1 MTPLPWTDARVETL
15 KALWL
20 SGLSA
25 AQVAAALGGV
35 TRNAVI
41 GKLHRLGVAG
51 RAGASPPDG
60 GAPTRPPVSRLAPT
74 PSQRSARRL
83 RPRAQLPAPSLCVPA
98 PIASEGPPL
107 VAGLLSLGPH
117 ACRWP
122 IGDPAASGFGF
133 CGRPAEGAGSYCA
146 GHRARAYRGA
156 GPCLDGDPLVR
167 RLIGGAS

>member
-1 MTPLPWTDARVETL
+1 MIPLPWTDARVETL

-51 RAGASPPDG
+51 RAGASPPGG
-60 GAPTRPPVSRLAPT
+60 GAPARPPVCRLAPT
-74 PSQRSARRL
+74 TSQRSARRR
-83 RPRAQLPAPSLCVPA
+83 RPRAQPSGPGLSAPAPTA
-98 PIASEGPPL
+98 PEGPPL
-107 VAGLLSLGPH
+107 VADLLSLGPH

-122 IGDPAASGFGF
+122 IGEPAAGGFGF
-133 CGRPAEGAGSYCA
+133 CGRAAAGAGSYCA

-156 GPCLDGDPLVR
+156 GPCLDGDALVR
-167 RLIGGAS
+167 RLLGGAA

>member
-1 MTPLPWTDARVETL
+1 MIPLPWTDARVETL

-25 AQVAAALGGV
+25 AQVAAGLGGV

-51 RAGASPPDG
+51 RAGASLPG
-60 GAPTRPPVSRLAPT
+60 VQTARPPVCRLAPT
-74 PSQRSARRL
+74 TFQRSARRL
-83 RPRAQLPAPSLCVPA
+83 RPRARPPGPSLSAPA

-107 VAGLLSLGPH
+107 VADLLSLGPH

-122 IGDPAASGFGF
+122 IGEPAAGGFGF
-133 CGRPAEGAGSYCA
+133 CGRPAEGGGSYCA

-156 GPCLDGDPLVR
+156 GPCLDGDPLAR
-167 RLIGGAS
+167 RLLGGAA